1 MFKTDIFNTHTFNS
15 EMVDI
20 EITTEEV
27 GGTHEHDDKEAI
39 RDCVFYYSIFIY
51 LFIEKSFIQNSKKKF
66 FHLTQGSAC
75 ACQRQIHMQK
85 SLSSLSYGSVEWS
98 AFL

>member
-1 MFKTDIFNTHTFNS
+1 VTGGGIMFKTDIFNTHTFNS

-39 RDCVFYYSIFIY
+39 RDCVF
-51 LFIEKSFIQNSKKKF
+51 L
-66 FHLTQGSAC
+66 L
-75 ACQRQIHMQK
+75 
-85 SLSSLSYGSVEWS
+85 
-98 AFL
+98 